1 MWNGASAEKEPELTW
16 MSYVC
21 RIRGSIPFQK
31 ASDTFQLASLFIRL
45 SLTLHGQPELAL
57 G

>member
-1 MWNGASAEKEPELTW
+1 MWNEASTEKEPELTW

-21 RIRGSIPFQK
+21 GTRGSTLFQK
-31 ASDTFQLASLFIRL
+31 ASNTFQLASLFIRL
-45 SLTLHGQPELAL
+45 SLTLHDQPEFAL

>member
-1 MWNGASAEKEPELTW
+1 MWNEASTEKEPELTW

-21 RIRGSIPFQK
+21 GTRGSTLFQK
-31 ASDTFQLASLFIRL
+31 ASNTFQLASLFIRL